1 VLVRSTSC
9 RCHDRAVSQ
18 PSGTP
23 TLPRSI
29 WVVAWASLVA
39 QLVQLVHREPGFDNE
54 VSLVVSVVLG
64 GLLVGWVSAGV
75 VRARTGRVVVAW
87 VVLVLSGIAEV
98 VAVFST
104 DDSTPL
110 LPALVALATTV
121 VSLVGLAM
129 FRGTEWWRWQRT
141 RPPRD
146 EGASIAGLVAV
157 AVLVGVLGGVMGVN
171 EDSFNLT
178 VNLGF

>member
-1 VLVRSTSC
+1 MSSE
-9 RCHDRAVSQ
+9 DQAA
-18 PSGTP
+18 GTP
-23 TLPRSI
+23 TPPTSI

-39 QLVQLVHREPGFDNE
+39 QLVQLVARGPGFDNE

-64 GLLVGWVSAGV
+64 GLLVGWVAAGV
-75 VRARTGRVVVAW
+75 VRARTVRVVVAW

-110 LPALVALATTV
+110 VPALVALVTTV
-121 VSLVGLAM
+121 VSLFALAR
-129 FRGTEWWRWQRT
+129 FRRTEWWRWQRT

-146 EGASIAGLVAV
+146 QGPSVARLLAI

-171 EDSFNLT
+171 EDGFNFT
-178 VNLGF
+178 VNLGP